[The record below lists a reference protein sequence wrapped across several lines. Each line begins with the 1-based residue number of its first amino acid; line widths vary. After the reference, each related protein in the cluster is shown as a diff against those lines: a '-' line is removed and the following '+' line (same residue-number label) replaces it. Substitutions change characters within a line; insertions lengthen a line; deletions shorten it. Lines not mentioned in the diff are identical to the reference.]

1 MKQLVNTEKLIEELW
16 GGTISEVEFT
26 EVALDQGLSLDEIN
40 QVLNDVR
47 EEDGVL

>member
-1 MKQLVNTEKLIEELW
+1 MTRDELIDAIW
-16 GGTISEVEFT
+16 AGDMGEVEFT